1 MKEKLIQY
9 QKPLLAVG
17 LLVLLLVL
25 YFYRHRLFKGTLLAG
40 AKPTVVN
47 STSNSFT
54 APQAVILKKGSQGE
68 QVRQLQQLLNQ
79 EHQKHAPTFIPLLE
93 EDGIFGDRTEQM
105 LLRYTQQKSITL
117 AQLQTNLAAA

>member
-17 LLVLLLVL
+17 LLVLLFVL
-25 YFYRHRLFKGTLLAG
+25 YFYRHRLFKGTLLTG
-40 AKPTVVN
+40 SKPTVN
-47 STSNSFT
+47 STSAT
-54 APQAVILKKGSQGE
+54 APQAAILKKGSQGE

>member
-25 YFYRHRLFKGTLLAG
+25 YFYRHRLFKGTLLTG
-40 AKPTVVN
+40 SKPTAVSN
-47 STSNSFT
+47 NTTTSNPESLL
-54 APQAVILKKGSQGE
+54 LKKGSQGE

-117 AQLQTNLAAA
+117 AQLQTSLAAA

>member
-25 YFYRHRLFKGTLLAG
+25 YFYRHRLFKGTLLTG
-40 AKPTVVN
+40 AKPTVN
-47 STSNSFT
+47 SNSNSST

-117 AQLQTNLAAA
+117 AQLQTSLAAA